1 MASFQD
7 RRAGRDFLVSGAGI
21 LVLAALMVLIA
32 VWYVKPRPAVP
43 LPPARCRVTI
53 IPPDMARVALAPIHF
68 SLPSRIG
75 FSRTVHPGQPRLA
88 TPLSPRPEDVRY
100 LPREPKPESPPPA
113 AERPALPLFKPWR
126 EETPVFVPIAGP
138 AAGTVTIEPL
148 EGPEVVLP
156 AGFSASEK
164 LAGSGSWSVV
174 ARLAA
179 GADGR
184 VEHVFLMPPVPA
196 PPVAARVVGVLRQ
209 ARLAESGGRE
219 ARVRIGRLDSGTGG
233 NREGTKP

>member
-1 MASFQD
+1 
-7 RRAGRDFLVSGAGI
+7 
-21 LVLAALMVLIA
+21 
-32 VWYVKPRPAVP
+32 
-43 LPPARCRVTI
+43 
-53 IPPDMARVALAPIHF
+53 
-68 SLPSRIG
+68 
-75 FSRTVHPGQPRLA
+75 
-88 TPLSPRPEDVRY
+88 
-100 LPREPKPESPPPA
+100 
-113 AERPALPLFKPWR
+113 
-126 EETPVFVPIAGP
+126 
-138 AAGTVTIEPL
+138 
-148 EGPEVVLP
+148 VVLP